1 MAVTSFLSG
10 NRCKSVQTAGR
21 NLAPKGAVDFLQR
34 CSLEKRFEQEPEMA
48 RYYFNVVT
56 STETIE
62 DPEGTQLPSIEA
74 ARVEA
79 IEDAR
84 QLMASAM
91 LSGHNISTRR
101 IEITDD
107 YGLVLLAIPF
117 TDAYT
122 TEI

>member
-1 MAVTSFLSG
+1 
-10 NRCKSVQTAGR
+10 
-21 NLAPKGAVDFLQR
+21 
-34 CSLEKRFEQEPEMA
+34 MA

-62 DPEGTQLPSIEA
+62 DPEGTELPSIEA

-91 LSGHNISTRR
+91 LSGRNISTRC
-101 IEITDD
+101 IEITND
-107 YGLVLLAIPF
+107 YGLVLLVIMIPF

-122 TEI
+122 GES